1 MFHKSSTKSTNDV
14 STKNETSAN
23 ARKIAPSIISADMCI
38 LGNIMSEGVLD
49 IDGRVDGNVKSEIVY
64 LRSSGQIVG
73 DIVAAGEVHIYG
85 SVHGV
90 IKSPRVC
97 IYASAHVE
105 GAIIHTG
112 LSIEDGAYVDAQ
124 FKPFQAQPLL
134 AHRSDA
140 QGATKINTSH
150 GEDYDLLRDLKLIE

>member
-1 MFHKSSTKSTNDV
+1 MFQKSSTKTTDTTAKTENN
-14 STKNETSAN
+14 TAG
-23 ARKIAPSIISADMCI
+23 RKIAPSIISSDMCI
-38 LGNIMSEGVLD
+38 LGNIMSDGVLD
-49 IDGRVDGNVKSEIVY
+49 IDGRIDGNVKSEIVY
-64 LRSSGQIVG
+64 LRASGQIVG

-85 SVHGV
+85 SVHGI
-90 IKSPRVC
+90 IKCPRVC

-140 QGATKINTSH
+140 EGATKIDTSEK
-150 GEDYDLLRDLKLIE
+150 EDYDLLRDLKLIG